1 MANIYET
8 NPSQRTANQKNP
20 TGSAIGKYYTRI
32 RLGEYKRPNPFRE
45 MEVSDRLIVYL
56 PLPDQLVDNTTVK
69 YSETNLEAV
78 GDFINNPIESGPTLL
93 FRRAGAAIESGA
105 SGLGGSATTAMTGS
119 STAGDFMQKQISSIM
134 PAEKINS
141 AIQQEMGMAPNPNP
155 SVMFQGPSLRSFV
168 FSWSF
173 YPKSAQESQ
182 DISNLILKLKARA
195 LPTFNK
201 GTNTTVLNYP
211 YMCQLNFFP
220 WDAGGTGAFHWS
232 PKSIIKIKKCFMD
245 SVSVKY
251 NPFGTPAFFEGTN
264 LPISYQLTISFKEI
278 EYMTG
283 RDWDPAYAREANT
296 IYGEF
301 NAGTA
306 LLGIASTIVGNGATA
321 AAGAVKEIG
330 DFINIGVSA
339 FTGVGEVPLTQEQ
352 QARVTSNNEAITKL
366 RPNESVGF
374 FNSETGIYVEFSP
387 STETPGGYV
396 VKQYNRPDV
405 ERNPD
410 GTVRIISLNGLGST
424 SYRTDAREAI
434 EQATESGLLTTNS
447 IKIESGQ

>member
-1 MANIYET
+1 MASIYET
-8 NPSQRTANQKNP
+8 TPSRATNP

-45 MEVSDRLIVYL
+45 MEVNERLVVYL

-69 YSETNLEAV
+69 YSENNLEAV
-78 GDFINNPIESGPTLL
+78 GDFINNPLESGPTLL
-93 FRRAGAAIESGA
+93 LRKAGTAIESGA
-105 SGLGGSATTAMTGS
+105 SGFGGAAATAMPGGS

-173 YPKSAQESQ
+173 YPKSAKESQ

-201 GTNTTVLNYP
+201 GSNTTVLNYP

-220 WDAGGTGAFHWS
+220 WDSGGTGAFHWS
-232 PKSIIKIKKCFMD
+232 PNSIIKIKKCFMD

-278 EYMTG
+278 EYVTG
-283 RDWDPAYAREANT
+283 RDWDPAYAAQANA

-306 LLGIASTIVGNGATA
+306 LLGIAGTIISNGVVA
-321 AAGAVKEIG
+321 AAGVLKESG
-330 DFINIGVSA
+330 DLINIGTRL
-339 FTGVGEVPLTQEQ
+339 FTGVGSVPLTQEQ
-352 QARVTSNNEAITKL
+352 QARIVS
-366 RPNESVGF
+366 G
-374 FNSETGIYVEFSP
+374 SETISKLDSGTKTGFYNP
-387 STETPGGYV
+387 ETNTITTFEKTSDGKFVYRLYGNVTVTP
-396 VKQYNRPDV
+396 Q
-405 ERNPD
+405 PD
-410 GTVRIISLNGLGST
+410 GGNTYNYDPAATFGTPITYNT
-424 SYRTDAREAI
+424 EREAL
-434 EQATESGLLTTNS
+434 EAEATRRALASGTPLTNVR
-447 IKIESGQ
+447 